1 VNVVQSSSSS
11 VDKGHVISSNPSA
24 GTSAD
29 KGSTVTI
36 TVSTGPASVSVPN
49 VVGYDESSAETAL
62 KNAGF
67 DVSVTTEQSSTVA
80 KGKVIKQSATSATSG
95 STITIVVSS
104 GPGSNS
110 TNNSNGN
117 STSNEGNTSNQS
129 HSSGNGTSNDH

>member
-1 VNVVQSSSSS
+1 MTQSSSST
-11 VDKGHVISSNPSA
+11 VEKGYVISTNPSA

-49 VVGYDESSAETAL
+49 VVGYDEASAEAAL

-67 DVSVTTEQSSTVA
+67 GVSVTTEQSSSVA
-80 KGKVIKQSATSATSG
+80 KGKVISQSATSATSG

-104 GPGSNS
+104 GSGSSSNGGT
-110 TNNSNGN
+110 TNNEGGSTQNGN
-117 STSNEGNTSNQS
+117 NSGG
-129 HSSGNGTSNDH
+129 GNGGATNNGN